1 MMDLTTTCPECAKP
15 VEAFAVCIRL
25 ATRAILYHV
34 TCHKKAAE
42 RALVL
47 VLEVEEQDS

>member
-1 MMDLTTTCPECAKP
+1 MEITTTCPECKKP
-15 VEAFAVCIRL
+15 VEAFAVCIQLPSRL
-25 ATRAILYHV
+25 ILYHV

-47 VLEVEEQDS
+47 VLEVGEEES